1 MIVLRISR
9 TCDRPEDAI
18 PLQLPSWLST
28 RDAFLSFKVLRKLI
42 TTEKIKTS
50 HLTSAHEWQL
60 YLTFGTFLAA
70 FFGSGWIVRAT
81 ELPAILI
88 LWLAMLCGVIL
99 IAAIAMVHHAEV
111 LALRLGEPG
120 GTLLLTMAVTGL
132 EVAMIGFVM
141 STGYEK
147 PTLARDTM
155 YAAVMLVINGFMG
168 LALLLGGLRH
178 REQTY
183 NLQSANAFLIMIVP
197 LTILGLVLP
206 NFTRSTEGPTLSTF
220 QMIFLSIM
228 SVGIYSVFLF
238 VQNGRHRGFFVSED
252 DSTESGETEAEAVV
266 EDASEHQSPR
276 STFYHAAMLV
286 GYGLPL
292 VLLAKQMSKPLDG
305 LVEKLGAP
313 VALGGFIMAILV
325 LMPESIAAIRAAV
338 NNRLQRSVNILL
350 GSALASLGLTIPLV
364 IAVSLFTGRSLV
376 LGLESADMIM
386 LVLTLFTA
394 TLTFMLPRTNMLLG
408 CVHLLLFAAFCM
420 LLFDY

>member
-1 MIVLRISR
+1 LN
-9 TCDRPEDAI
+9 
-18 PLQLPSWLST
+18 
-28 RDAFLSFKVLRKLI
+28 KLI
-42 TTEKIKTS
+42 TTEKVKTS
-50 HLTSAHEWQL
+50 HPTSAHEWQL
-60 YLTFGTFLAA
+60 YLTFGTFLVA
-70 FFGSGWIVRAT
+70 FFGSRWIVRAT

-88 LWLAMLCGVIL
+88 LWLAILCVVIL

-168 LALLLGGLRH
+168 LALLLGGLRY

-206 NFTRSTEGPTLSTF
+206 NFTRSTEGPILSTF

-228 SVGIYSVFLF
+228 SVGIYGVFLF

-252 DSTESGETEAEAVV
+252 ESIESEEVDAAI

-313 VALGGFIMAILV
+313 VALGGFIMAVLV
-325 LMPESIAAIRAAV
+325 LMPESIAAIRAARD
-338 NNRLQRSVNILL
+338 NRLQRSVNILL
-350 GSALASLGLTIPLV
+350 GSALASIGLTIPLV
-364 IAVSLFTGRSLV
+364 IAISLVTGRSLI
-376 LGLESADMIM
+376 LGLENADMVM

-394 TLTFMLPRTNMLLG
+394 TLTFTLPRTNMLLG